1 VLTNSEA
8 FQEMMD
14 VTDLILFWIQECWGF
29 SQGSPGSGRWLLAQ
43 RLRLHGWVSTVRDP
57 KLQA

>member
-1 VLTNSEA
+1 MVTHSEA

-14 VTDLILFWIQECWGF
+14 VTDLILFWTRECGGF
-29 SQGSPGSGRWLLAQ
+29 SQGSPGSGRWLLEQ
-43 RLRLHGWVSTVRDP
+43 RLRLHSWVSAVRDP